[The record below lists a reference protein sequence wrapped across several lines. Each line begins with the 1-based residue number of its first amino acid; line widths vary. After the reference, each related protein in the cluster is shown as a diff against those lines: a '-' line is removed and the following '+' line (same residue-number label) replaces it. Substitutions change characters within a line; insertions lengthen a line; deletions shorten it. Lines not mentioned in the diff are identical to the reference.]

1 MTIDWNAFLSV
12 VIAAVVGSAVIVS
25 FFSLGV
31 RWLTDAQLVSTQT
44 KKSSRRGSGKEAA
57 LRTIAYIAFT
67 IAALGALYEI
77 YLIVPL
83 FHLAK

>member
-1 MTIDWNAFLSV
+1 
-12 VIAAVVGSAVIVS
+12 
-25 FFSLGV
+25 
-31 RWLTDAQLVSTQT
+31 
-44 KKSSRRGSGKEAA
+44 